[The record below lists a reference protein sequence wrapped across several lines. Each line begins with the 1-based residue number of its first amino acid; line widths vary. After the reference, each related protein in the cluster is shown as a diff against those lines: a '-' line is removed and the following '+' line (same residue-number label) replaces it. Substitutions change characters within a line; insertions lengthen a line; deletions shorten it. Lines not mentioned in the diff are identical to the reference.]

1 VTTRGTTLA
10 ALLLALGRPVWWLLG
25 LAGFLVRGG
34 IVVFLLAIVSLPSP
48 LVLSNIFGPL
58 VVPLAFGTLLP
69 TTAILIAVG
78 LAIALFWLVAGSWF
92 AAASEVAL
100 ILETVQAAA
109 DEGLGDRATARAA
122 GAARGRRTSARV
134 AAAHLIAHIP
144 TAFALG
150 LGSVAIIAATYRE
163 LTNPSDS
170 GPIILRVVV
179 SAALTI
185 AVIVTWW
192 LVGELVGGHAARRIV
207 LDDAAVLTAVGRGA
221 LDLVRH
227 PVGGLV
233 VPLLMTAVLAIDLGA
248 VLGIVA
254 IVLTDVRDRLI
265 HPLADP
271 LATLLTVATLGAA
284 WSLALIVTGLI
295 AAWRG
300 AAMTLDH
307 ERRRNTRA
315 TGASPGSDVAPEA

>member
-10 ALLLALGRPVWWLLG
+10 ALLLALGRPTWWLLAV
-25 LAGFLVRGG
+25 AGFLVRGG

-69 TTAILIAVG
+69 TTAIL
-78 LAIALFWLVAGSWF
+78 LALALATALFWLVAGSWF
-92 AAASEVAL
+92 AAATEVAL
-100 ILETVQAAA
+100 IRESVRAAE
-109 DEGLGDRATARAA
+109 DEGLGGRVAA
-122 GAARGRRTSARV
+122 PASRRRTSARV

-144 TAFALG
+144 TAFALAFG
-150 LGSVAIIAATYRE
+150 GMAIVVSTYRE

-170 GPIILRVVV
+170 GPIVLRVVV
-179 SAALTI
+179 SAALPI
-185 AVIVTWW
+185 ALIVASW

-207 LDDAAVLTAVGRGA
+207 LEDAAVLAAVGRGA

-227 PVGGLV
+227 PLGGLL
-233 VPLLMTAVLAIDLGA
+233 VPLLMTAILAVDLGA

-307 ERRRNTRA
+307 ARRPATPA
-315 TGASPGSDVAPEA
+315 TGAARGPGADVAPEA